1 MGLPTDL
8 PQMVSS
14 TNMLVSSTA
23 TVDDFWE
30 SHLLMDRLP
39 ACGPVPVVESK
50 VPSEIETMDDW
61 EAEVEIS
68 PCLDA
73 RPVMLRWEYRCE
85 GCAWQLLET
94 ALVDLDSRP
103 SVVRLNAFTFQA
115 ETNHEIMVSASYEET
130 FSPNTSLLFPLH
142 ILPKRRPVAI
152 VSGPHVVSQSCRF
165 TLSARKSRDVSSAS
179 AVDFFYAWSVWEAE
193 SLQDMSHLLTQ
204 LRAVDLDVAAG
215 TFPLGRY
222 VVKLQLWRRAETIN
236 HSGETQFQLF
246 VGAQAMPVVSIE
258 SSWLPGDRV
267 STEADS
273 TNITARIGLSS
284 PDCLVENLSAWS
296 WRWLLLEDRSQDVVA
311 DFGAM
316 SDGQTLVM
324 STSNFHDFAM
334 ISGEQYSYG
343 VAGIPASFT
352 SYGFAELFGLG
363 LTLSKSN
370 RFTADAPPGGGTVEA
385 RPCRVT
391 SIASP
396 ITYRTFGWQ
405 DEDPEGLEYAFFRFS
420 AAIIASET
428 AEGAA
433 IDRCEDRLALPEI
446 QWEDVTSPNYFR
458 ALGGVMLRDWAKSP
472 WLQTLM
478 PSGKFYILVRARD
491 SVGGKADSPWLLGVV
506 VGSEAMDATE
516 MTSLLNAQVV
526 TGDAQRIFSSVEAIL
541 SMGTNSG
548 ATTMQQADFL
558 RALQV
563 ASETMDPTAE
573 SMEEF
578 ASIVG
583 EVASLAPVNNE
594 TGHAATSMLRR
605 ILTLPTTNAF
615 HDRRVATSMFNAIG
629 KVTENTPE
637 DVLGDPQGFQ
647 GEVQALA
654 LALGDAMVSNMEN
667 ESFASLTNSQMQ
679 LEVSKSKRLVT
690 AAGCISCDSEH
701 IQKGRLHM
709 ETETMMAGSRR
720 LQGSPVLQT
729 VTVTAKLLVW
739 KDFKVGHLDPR
750 KGFNSIVPNRVDAI
764 VTEIDQDCIGTE
776 PLIHTIGTRHMWPSD
791 PQPAMTRTTC
801 AQFNETEVVWSEAVT
816 EIYGKKVHVDCF
828 SSPSCGTGVQ
838 RTTSTVLHAPDVW
851 GTFADAMFFLW
862 ICLLILVVAIT
873 LAVTVILSVYKFETH
888 VKHVAGPPLGR
899 RRQSKQEGPKAH
911 AWSVV
916 PAQIEHRAEISSSE
930 PSGSEDLLEI
940 PRARI
945 SAVVNP
951 SPKTLQRPSFAS
963 RGPTFE
969 QGRVGSDDLLGPLD
983 SGPVSEVPRID
994 PPEDAVMLGRPQEA
1008 LQELTGSA
1016 ALILSEEVGRK
1027 QSSVREAWG

>member
-1 MGLPTDL
+1 
-8 PQMVSS
+8 
-14 TNMLVSSTA
+14 MLVSSTA

-30 SHLLMDRLP
+30 SHLLMDRLT
-39 ACGPVPVVESK
+39 ACGPVPVLVESK
-50 VPSEIETMDDW
+50 ILSEIETMDDW

-73 RPVMLRWEYRCE
+73 RPVQLRWEYRCE

-94 ALVDLDSRP
+94 LVDLDSRP
-103 SVVRLNAFTFQA
+103 SVVRLKAFTFQA
-115 ETNHEIMVSASYEET
+115 ETKHEIMVSASYEET
-130 FSPNTSLLFPLH
+130 FSPNASLLFPLH

-152 VSGPHVVSQSCRF
+152 ISGPHVVSQTCRF
-165 TLSARKSRDVSSAS
+165 TLSARKSRDVSSFSS
-179 AVDFFYAWSVWEAE
+179 AVEDFVYAWSVWEAE
-193 SLQDMSHLLTQ
+193 GLQDVSHLLTAQ
-204 LRAVDLDVAAG
+204 GTVDLDVAAG

-236 HSGETQFQLF
+236 DSGEAQFQLF

-273 TNITARIGLSS
+273 MNITAHIGLSS

-324 STSNFHDFAM
+324 STSSFHDFAM
-334 ISGEQYSYG
+334 NSGEQYSYG

-396 ITYRTFGWQ
+396 VTYRTFGWQ

-420 AAIIASET
+420 AAMLASET
-428 AEGAA
+428 SAEGAA
-433 IDRCEDRLALPEI
+433 MDRCEDRLAVPEI

-472 WLQTLM
+472 WLETLM

-491 SVGGKADSPWLLGVV
+491 SVGGKADSAWMIGVA
-506 VGSEAMDATE
+506 VGSVAMDATE
-516 MTSLLNAQVV
+516 MTSLLDANVV
-526 TGDAQRIFSSVEAIL
+526 TGDAERIFTAVEAIL
-541 SMGTNSG
+541 SMGTSSG
-548 ATTMQQADFL
+548 DATTMQQADL
-558 RALQV
+558 LGALQV
-563 ASETMDPTAE
+563 ASEAMEPTTE
-573 SMEEF
+573 SMEAL

-594 TGHAATSMLRR
+594 TGHAAASMLRK
-605 ILTLPTTNAF
+605 ILTLGAGSNAF
-615 HDRRVATSMFNAIG
+615 HDRRVATSMFNTLGI
-629 KVTENTPE
+629 VTENTPD

-654 LALGDAMVSNMEN
+654 LALGDAVVSNMEN

-679 LEVSKSKRLVT
+679 LEVSKSKRVVT

-720 LQGSPVLQT
+720 LQGSSSVLQT

-764 VTEIDQDCIGTE
+764 VTEIHQDCIGTE

-791 PQPAMTRTTC
+791 PPTMTRTTC
-801 AQFNETEVVWSEAVT
+801 AQFNETEVVWSEAAT
-816 EIYGKKVHVDCF
+816 EIYGKKMHVDCF

-851 GTFADAMFFLW
+851 GTLADGVFFLW
-862 ICLLILVVAIT
+862 ICLLVLVVAIT

-888 VKHVAGPPLGR
+888 VKHVAGPPTGR
-899 RRQSKQEGPKAH
+899 RRQSQQEGPKAH

-916 PAQIEHRAEISSSE
+916 PAQIPEHRAEISSSE

-940 PRARI
+940 PRARMS
-945 SAVVNP
+945 SALVSP
-951 SPKTLQRPSFAS
+951 SPKTSRRPSFAS

-969 QGRVGSDDLLGPLD
+969 QGRVTSDELLGPLD

-994 PPEDAVMLGRPQEA
+994 PPAMDAVTLGSPQEA
-1008 LQELTGSA
+1008 LQELVEAHAS
-1016 ALILSEEVGRK
+1016 ILSEEVGRK
-1027 QSSVREAWG
+1027 QSTVKEAWG